1 MQGRSVKVKRL
12 CFTQKPGAFLNKSLK
27 DSTEIQQT
35 KKIYLVF
42 IGLFVRSSCTAKP
55 SEYTGLLTRVTFIM
69 HAAFGSKNVLRT
81 CNSKHHV
88 VEITFLR
95 FSSLASIESSN
106 NHAFLHTR
114 LTFFYGDCRASDTCI
129 HIAIIII
136 LILINKR
143 AQQSIC
149 SIKIST
155 PDRLQTI
162 VTLLLCMQRCIESC
176 PRMASTAQQR
186 VYAKV

>member
-27 DSTEIQQT
+27 DSTEIQQTIMT

-69 HAAFGSKNVLRT
+69 HVAFGSKNVLRT
-81 CNSKHHV
+81 CDSKRHV

-114 LTFFYGDCRASDTCI
+114 LTFFM
-129 HIAIIII
+129 
-136 LILINKR
+136 
-143 AQQSIC
+143 
-149 SIKIST
+149 
-155 PDRLQTI
+155 
-162 VTLLLCMQRCIESC
+162 VTAEQV
-176 PRMASTAQQR
+176 TR
-186 VYAKV
+186 VYI